1 MKKQELKRLK
11 TVIENDRLS
20 MTNENIGLITHDVTA
35 VLEDYF
41 ALSGMPEVT
50 VTAKNCEYIITV
62 NATATG
68 IKSFSVGR

>member
-20 MTNENIGLITHDVTA
+20 MTNENIWLITRDLTA

-41 ALSGMPEVT
+41 TLSGTLEVI

-62 NATATG
+62 NAAATG

>member
-20 MTNENIGLITHDVTA
+20 MTNENIWLITRDLTA

-41 ALSGMPEVT
+41 TLSGTPEVI

-62 NATATG
+62 NAAATG
-68 IKSFSVGR
+68 IKPFSVGR

>member
-20 MTNENIGLITHDVTA
+20 MTNENIWLITRDLTA

-41 ALSGMPEVT
+41 TLSGTLEVI

-62 NATATG
+62 KAAATG